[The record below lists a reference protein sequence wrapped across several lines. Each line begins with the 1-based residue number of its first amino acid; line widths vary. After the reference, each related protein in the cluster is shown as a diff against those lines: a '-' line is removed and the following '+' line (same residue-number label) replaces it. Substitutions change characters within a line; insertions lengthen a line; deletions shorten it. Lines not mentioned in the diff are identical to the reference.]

1 MTYFDNKKYIKIFE
15 PLWSSLA
22 WDDLNERYLMNEN
35 DILVGT
41 FLLFYYFSMAF
52 HRISEVLLVN

>member
-1 MTYFDNKKYIKIFE
+1 MTYFYNKKYIKIFE

-22 WDDLNERYLMNEN
+22 WDDINERYLMNEN

-41 FLLFYYFSMAF
+41 LLLLYYFSMAF
-52 HRISEVLLVN
+52 HRISEVLLLN